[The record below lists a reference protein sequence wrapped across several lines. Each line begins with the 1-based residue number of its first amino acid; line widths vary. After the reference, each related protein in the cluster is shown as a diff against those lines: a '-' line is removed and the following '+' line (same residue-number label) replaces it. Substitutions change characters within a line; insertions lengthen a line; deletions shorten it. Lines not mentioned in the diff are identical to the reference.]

1 MAEATVSPRLGR
13 QALRL
18 ALAGTLAFA
27 FAEYQGWEFSFLAP
41 MLAVQFLG
49 ALPSGIR
56 LGQALAI
63 PIILGVA
70 SFAALIVSTYLGGN
84 PAIMLMVVGLI
95 VFLAFYAERSGAPA
109 FPMALIRIAF
119 CIIPVISTI
128 SSSTA
133 AQFAWFLFLAGLA
146 AALIVLMAHA
156 LLPTPAAGASAPAP
170 VRPAIDSTLAGRIAL
185 SDTLVLLPVLIA
197 FIIGGNINNIVI
209 LMMTLNILREIDP
222 SRGTRIAVALI
233 LGNVLGGVIAV
244 AAYEFVVLTDSFL
257 FFFLAVFVPSLWFS
271 GRIVRGGAP
280 AAIYLIGLATFILIL
295 GIGISPMPG
304 ASAET
309 FALRVIKVALA
320 SAYAIGALSLVS
332 SLRRSPSPA
341 PQI

>member
-1 MAEATVSPRLGR
+1 MPIAVADRVLRR

-49 ALPSGIR
+49 ALPTGIR
-56 LGQALAI
+56 LGQAIAI
-63 PIILGVA
+63 PIILGGA
-70 SFAALIVSTYLGGN
+70 SFAAVVVSTYLHGN
-84 PAIMLMVVGLI
+84 PVIMLMVVGLI
-95 VFLAFYAERSGAPA
+95 VFSAFYAERSGAPA

-119 CIIPVISTI
+119 CIVPVISTI
-128 SSSTA
+128 SLSTA

-146 AALIVLMAHA
+146 AAVIVLMAHA
-156 LLPTPAAGASAPAP
+156 LLPTPAAGASAPAQIK
-170 VRPAIDSTLAGRIAL
+170 PAIDSAVAGRIAL
-185 SDTLVLLPVLIA
+185 SDTLVLFPLLLV

-222 SRGTRIAVALI
+222 SRSTRIAAALI
-233 LGNVLGGVIAV
+233 LGNLLGGVIAV

-271 GRIVRGGAP
+271 GRVVRGGAT
-280 AAIYLIGLATFILIL
+280 AGIYLVGLATFILIL

-309 FALRVIKVALA
+309 FALRVLKVAIA
-320 SAYAIGALSLVS
+320 SAYTIGALSLVR

-341 PQI
+341 PQV

>member
-1 MAEATVSPRLGR
+1 MAEANANARLRR

-27 FAEYQGWEFSFLAP
+27 FAEYQDWEFSFLAP
-41 MLAVQFLG
+41 MLAVQLLG
-49 ALPSGIR
+49 AMPSGIR
-56 LGQALAI
+56 LGQALAM
-63 PIILGVA
+63 PIILGGA
-70 SFAALIVSTYLGGN
+70 SFAALVISTYLGGN

-95 VFLAFYAERSGAPA
+95 VFWAFYAERGGAPA

-146 AALIVLMAHA
+146 AALIALMAHA
-156 LLPTPAAGASAPAP
+156 LLPTPAARASAPAP
-170 VRPAIDSTLAGRIAL
+170 VRPAIDSTLASRIAL

-222 SRGTRIAVALI
+222 SRGTRIALALI

-244 AAYEFVVLTDSFL
+244 AAYEFVVLSDSFL
-257 FFFLAVFVPSLWFS
+257 FFLLAVLVPSLWFS
-271 GRIVRGGAP
+271 GRIVRGGASTS
-280 AAIYLIGLATFILIL
+280 IYLIGLATFILIL

-309 FALRVIKVALA
+309 FALRLLKVTIA
-320 SAYAIGALSLVS
+320 SAYAIGALSLVMG
-332 SLRRSPSPA
+332 LRRSPSPA
-341 PQI
+341 RQI

>member
-1 MAEATVSPRLGR
+1 MADAVANPRLGR

-27 FAEYQGWEFSFLAP
+27 FAEYQDWEFSFLAP

-49 ALPSGIR
+49 ALPTGIR

-63 PIILGVA
+63 PILLGGA
-70 SFAALIVSTYLGGN
+70 SFAALIVSTYLASN
-84 PAIMLMVVGLI
+84 PAVMLMVVGLI
-95 VFLAFYAERSGAPA
+95 VFSAFYAERSGAPA

-128 SSSTA
+128 SLSTA

-146 AALIVLMAHA
+146 SALIVLVAHA
-156 LLPTPAAGASAPAP
+156 LLPTPAVGAPAPAP
-170 VRPAIDSTLAGRIAL
+170 VRPGIDSTVARRIAL
-185 SDTLVLLPVLIA
+185 SDTLVLFPLLLA

-233 LGNVLGGVIAV
+233 LGNVVGGIIAV
-244 AAYEFVVLTDSFL
+244 VAYEFVVLTDSFL
-257 FFFLAVFVPSLWFS
+257 FFFLAVFVPSLWFA
-271 GRIVRGGAP
+271 GRVVRGGAK
-280 AAIYLIGLATFILIL
+280 AGIYLIGLATFILIL

-304 ASAET
+304 ASSET
-309 FALRVIKVALA
+309 FTLRVLKVAIA
-320 SAYAIGALSLVS
+320 SAYTIGALSLVLG
-332 SLRRSPSPA
+332 LRRFHSPVRQS
-341 PQI
+341 